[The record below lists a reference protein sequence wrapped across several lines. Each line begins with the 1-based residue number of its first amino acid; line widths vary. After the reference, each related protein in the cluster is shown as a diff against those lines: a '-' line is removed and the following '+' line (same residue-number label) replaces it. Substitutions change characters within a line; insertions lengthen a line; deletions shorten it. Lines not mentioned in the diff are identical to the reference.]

1 MGRVLDVTMTEP
13 QARFFQLDA
22 KYPLFCGGFGT
33 GKTEAL
39 TLCATRDALQ
49 APSAMIAL
57 YEPTYDLVRLIL
69 APRMEE
75 RLTDLGIR
83 YRYNKT
89 ENIIYT
95 SSGSCADFVMRT
107 LDNPARII
115 GYESYRAHV
124 DEIDT
129 LKQDQATLAWR
140 KIIARNRQR
149 PRGVSNP
156 FNRVSAYTT
165 PEGFRFAYETWV
177 KNKKPG
183 YEMVQA
189 PTRTNPF
196 LPADYIETLR
206 ASYPP
211 QLIEAYLEGRFVNLA
226 SGTVYP
232 DFDRKLN
239 HSPKQILPG
248 EPLQVGMDFNVNKMA
263 AVVFVVRDDQPHAVA
278 ELVKVRDTPTM
289 ARLLNERFKEHGHSV
304 TVYPDA
310 AGQNTS
316 SKGASVSDL
325 TILQG
330 AGFTVR
336 APSHN
341 PRVKDRVNSVN
352 ALVLN
357 GLGERRLR
365 VNTDACHEFTASLEQ
380 QPYDDH
386 GEPDK
391 TTGHDHTNDAAGYFL
406 HNRWPVTKPVATH
419 AAHVPHVGR

>member
-1 MGRVLDVTMTEP
+1 MGRVLDVTMTAP
-13 QARFFQLDA
+13 QAQFFQLEA

-39 TLCATRDALQ
+39 TLCAVRDALT
-49 APSAMIAL
+49 APASMIAL

-75 RLTDLGIR
+75 RLIDMGVR

-95 SSGSCADFVMRT
+95 SSGSCGDFVMRT

-129 LKQDQATLAWR
+129 LKQVQATLAWR

-149 PRGVSNP
+149 PRGVAKP

-177 KNKKPG
+177 KNKKTG

-196 LPADYIETLR
+196 LPTDYIDSLR
-206 ASYPP
+206 ESYPP

-232 DFDRKLN
+232 DFDRVKN
-239 HSPKQILPG
+239 HAPTVAWQG
-248 EPLQVGMDFNVNKMA
+248 EALHVGMDFNVNKMA
-263 AVVFVVRDDQPHAVA
+263 AILFVVRDDEPHAVG

-289 ARLLNERFKEHGHSV
+289 ARMLKERFKDQGHSV
-304 TVYPDA
+304 TIYPDA

-330 AGFTVR
+330 AGFNVQ
-336 APSHN
+336 APSQN

-352 ALVLN
+352 ALILN
-357 GLGERRLR
+357 GAGRRRLK
-365 VNTDACHEFTASLEQ
+365 VNTDACPEFTAALEQ

-391 TTGHDHTNDAAGYFL
+391 DTGHDHCNDAGGYFL
-406 HNRWPVTKPVATH
+406 HRRWPVTKPVATH
-419 AAHVPHVGR
+419 GAQITHMGR